1 MPEITYVEHNGT
13 EHTVEVSKGA
23 SLMDGAV
30 RNMVPG
36 IEGDCSGMCACAT
49 CHIYVPK
56 EWQAH
61 CPEIHELES
70 SMLDFAFDVKD
81 ESRLACQIEVTDD
94 LEGMRVLMPER
105 QY

>member
-1 MPEITYVEHNGT
+1 MPEITYIEHNGT
-13 EHTVEVSKGA
+13 EHTVDIPEGT
-23 SLMDGAV
+23 SLMEGAV

-56 EWQAH
+56 NWQQQ
-61 CPEIHELES
+61 CPEIDELES
-70 SMLDFAFDVKD
+70 SMLDFAFDVNED
-81 ESRLACQIEVTDD
+81 SRLACQIEVTEE
-94 LEGMRVLMPER
+94 LEGMTVKMPER